1 MKIEDA
7 LSGVKLMFLDTAP
20 VIYEVERN
28 PNFIDI
34 VDPIFDRLDAD
45 ITAVISPITLSECLV
60 GPKKLGLSDLEDT
73 YLRLLTREDVIFVDS
88 TLSIAQTAARIR
100 SQYQFQLADSF
111 QIATALETQCDAFL
125 TNDNQLKQMD
135 GLKILVISEL
145 EVGDDDANKDAGN
158 TV

>member
-1 MKIEDA
+1 
-7 LSGVKLMFLDTAP
+7 MFLDTAP

-111 QIATALETQCDAFL
+111 QIATALEMHCDAFL
-125 TNDNQLKQMD
+125 TNDNQLKQTD
-135 GLKILVISEL
+135 ELKVIVISEL
-145 EVGDDDANKDAGN
+145 EVEDGSFSEEPGS